1 MKATESRK
9 KGNFIQDVL
18 EIKFMKYYFQN
29 NYFKAQYKNYTTKIL
44 HAHKYINQLFDQRT
58 KIYIKLKKKKIERFF
73 FKGNKLWKRNE
84 NTFQSK
90 KYIYMVPIHL
100 FNKNLS
106 LLTA

>member
-1 MKATESRK
+1 MKATESKK
-9 KGNFIQDVL
+9 KGNFIWDVL

-29 NYFKAQYKNYTTKIL
+29 NYFKAQYRNYTTKIL

-58 KIYIKLKKKKIERFF
+58 KIYIKLKKKKKIERFF
-73 FKGNKLWKRNE
+73 SKEINYGKEMKIHSSQRN
-84 NTFQSK
+84 
-90 KYIYMVPIHL
+90 IYMVPIHL